1 MIEPVLLTLVGAAM
15 IGAAA
20 YDVTTLT
27 IPNWISLI
35 LVGLFPVLALSAG
48 LSWSE
53 IGVHVAI
60 GLGALV
66 IGMVLFATR
75 IVGGG
80 DAKLFAALAL
90 YMGTWVGSFVFAVAV
105 AGGVLAFVVLLM
117 RWIALSGITARFA
130 WVQHLTKAGAG
141 IPYGVAIAAGGLF
154 VFPATHLF
162 TLASVAGP

>member
-53 IGVHVAI
+53 IGIHAGI
-60 GLGALV
+60 GFGALV
-66 IGMVLFATR
+66 LGMVLFATR
-75 IVGGG
+75 VVGGG
-80 DAKLFAALAL
+80 DAKLFAALSL
-90 YMGTWVGSFVFAVAV
+90 YMGTSIGTFVFAVAV
-105 AGGVLAFVVLLM
+105 AGGGLACAVLAM
-117 RWIALSGITARFA
+117 RSIALTGVTARFA
-130 WVQHLTKAGAG
+130 WIQHLTRAGAG
-141 IPYGVAIAAGGLF
+141 IPYGVAIAGGGLF

-162 TLASVAGP
+162 MLASVAH